1 MKSLVFDT
9 GPIIS
14 LTLNNILWV
23 LESLKEKFD
32 GEFYI
37 TPAVYKELIE
47 KPLSTKKYKFEA
59 LQILPLITRNIL
71 KLMDHD
77 DIRNKAQSLLD
88 IANNT
93 YRARGNPIKIVHS
106 GEMEAIACALV
117 MNSDTLVIDERTTR
131 VLVESPQSLEKH
143 LERKLHTHV
152 EVNHDNKDRLQQEFG
167 HLKVIRSF
175 ELATIA
181 FEMGLLNMFIQKSE
195 ESIVPN
201 LRRAVLE
208 GVLWGVKLNGCSV
221 KREDIDKMLEIHGQ

>member
-1 MKSLVFDT
+1 MSIVFDT

-37 TPAVYKELIE
+37 TPAIYNELIE

-59 LQILPLITRNIL
+59 LQILPLITRGIL
-71 KLMDHD
+71 NLVERD
-77 DIRNKAQSLLD
+77 DIQRKAQSLLD
-88 IANNT
+88 IANDT
-93 YRARGNPIKIVHS
+93 YQARGNSIKIVHM

-131 VLVESPQSLEKH
+131 VLVESPEKLRKH
-143 LERKLHTHV
+143 LERKLHTNV
-152 EVNHDNKDRLQQEFG
+152 QVNSDNLERLRNEFG

-181 FEMGLLNMFIQKSE
+181 YEMGLLNMFIQKSE
-195 ESIVPN
+195 EKIVPG
-201 LRRAVLE
+201 LKKAVLE

-221 KREDIDKMLEIHGQ
+221 RREDIDKVVESYSQ